1 MPKLLPIHAYIYIY
15 IVCMYMY
22 MMICAGCFYCMI
34 LAHYT
39 YVWYSI
45 LLHLQTY
52 VYIYMYVS
60 YSILLHLPTYTYIY
74 ICLNIYLYVHIYI
87 PVYDYIY
94 RVLWLHAAWTIVYH
108 DRAGLNGL
116 EIDIDSVC
124 FNPYEPL
131 VIALL
136 IGYYRG
142 LYYPAFVE
150 LFYSTTRIL

>member
-1 MPKLLPIHAYIYIY
+1 MPKLLPIHAYIYTLFVCTCIWWYVQGAFIAWFLHIIHMYDIPFCYIY
-15 IVCMYMY
+15 RLM
-22 MMICAGCFYCMI
+22 
-34 LAHYT
+34 
-39 YVWYSI
+39 
-45 LLHLQTY
+45 
-52 VYIYMYVS
+52 YIYMYVS